1 MIMRKQDGESAEHI
15 TSQADSKLL
24 LTIPEVAF
32 RLGLG
37 RSFVYQLVMSGKI
50 PSIKLGRARRV
61 PASALEDFV
70 AGRLKDA
77 YVDDI

>member
-1 MIMRKQDGESAEHI
+1 MILMD
-15 TSQADSKLL
+15 TTTDPKLL

-50 PSIKLGRARRV
+50 SSIKIGRARRIPV
-61 PASALEDFV
+61 NVLEQFIAARMEEDFDSHFDSH
-70 AGRLKDA
+70 RTK
-77 YVDDI
+77 YP